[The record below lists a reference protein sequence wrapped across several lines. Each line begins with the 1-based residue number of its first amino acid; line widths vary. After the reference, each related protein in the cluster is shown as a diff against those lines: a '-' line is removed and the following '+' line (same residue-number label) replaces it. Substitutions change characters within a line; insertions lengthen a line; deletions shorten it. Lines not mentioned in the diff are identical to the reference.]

1 MAGESGTSKT
11 GAKHYYYGCV
21 HHKNSRDKSKACPK
35 KPVRKDFLERLVIDT
50 TLDVAL
56 RKENIQSIAAD
67 LCAWQQRQKDTAILD
82 GLKSRRRECEKAIGN
97 LVAALEAGAASP
109 TIAARIRDREEEL
122 DNIKFAIA
130 EQELVQEKFDEKKIM
145 YFLSTVPEGD
155 RTDINYMQR
164 IVDTFI
170 NSVFV
175 YEDRVVICYNFDG
188 DGSKITVNDVDK
200 AMQEAEERE
209 NRQITQ
215 KAPGQGGLCVESD
228 DPKCSPY
235 GGLVHHQGLEP
246 GAR

>member
-1 MAGESGTSKT
+1 M
-11 GAKHYYYGCV
+11 
-21 HHKNSRDKSKACPK
+21 
-35 KPVRKDFLERLVIDT
+35 IDT

-56 RKENIQSIAAD
+56 HKENIQSIATD
-67 LCAWQQRQKDTAILD
+67 LCAWQQRQKDIAILD
-82 GLKSRRRECEKAIGN
+82 GLKSYRRECEKAISN

-109 TIAARIRDREEEL
+109 TIAAMVRDREEEL
-122 DNIKFAIA
+122 ESIKYAIA
-130 EQELVQEKFDEKKIM
+130 KQELVQEKFDEKKIT
-145 YFLSTVPEGD
+145 YLLSKVPEGD
-155 RTDINYMQR
+155 RAGINYMQR

-175 YEDRVVICYNFDG
+175 YDDRVVICYNFDG

-200 AMQEAEERE
+200 AMQEAEDRE

-215 KAPGQGGLCVESD
+215 EAPGQGGSCVESD
-228 DPKCSPY
+228 DSKCSPY

>member
-1 MAGESGTSKT
+1 MFSISLGVVI
-11 GAKHYYYGCV
+11 GCV
-21 HHKNSRDKSKACPK
+21 HHKNSRDKSKTCPK
-35 KPVRKDFLERLVIDT
+35 RPVRKDFLERLVIDT

-56 RKENIQSIAAD
+56 HKENIQSIAAD
-67 LCAWQQRQKDTAILD
+67 LCAWQQRQKDIAILD
-82 GLKSRRRECEKAIGN
+82 GLKLCRGECEKAISN

-109 TIAARIRDREEEL
+109 TIAAMVRDREEEL
-122 DNIKFAIA
+122 ESIKYAIA
-130 EQELVQEKFDEKKIM
+130 KQELVQEKFDEKKIT
-145 YFLSTVPEGD
+145 YLLSKVPEGD
-155 RTDINYMQR
+155 RAGINYMQR

-175 YEDRVVICYNFDG
+175 YDDRVVICYNFDG

-200 AMQEAEERE
+200 AMQEAEDRE

-215 KAPGQGGLCVESD
+215 EAPGQGGSCVESD
-228 DPKCSPY
+228 DSKCSPY

>member
-1 MAGESGTSKT
+1 MFSISLGVVI
-11 GAKHYYYGCV
+11 GCV
-21 HHKNSRDKSKACPK
+21 HHKNSRDKSKTCPK
-35 KPVRKDFLERLVIDT
+35 RPVRKDFLERVVIDT

-56 RKENIQSIAAD
+56 HKENIQSIAAD
-67 LCAWQQRQKDTAILD
+67 LCAWQQRQKDIAILD
-82 GLKSRRRECEKAIGN
+82 GLKLCRGECEKAISN

-109 TIAARIRDREEEL
+109 TIAAMVRDREEEL
-122 DNIKFAIA
+122 ENIKYAIA
-130 EQELVQEKFDEKKIM
+130 KQELVQGKFDEKKIM
-145 YFLSTVPEGD
+145 YLLSKVPEGD
-155 RTDINYMQR
+155 RAGINYMQR
-164 IVDTFI
+164 IVNTFI

-200 AMQEAEERE
+200 AMQEAEDRE

-215 KAPGQGGLCVESD
+215 EAPGQGGSCVESD
-228 DPKCSPY
+228 DSKCSPY